1 MRLKRGP
8 EHEETRLKMSTVDE
22 NWNLIFYAE
31 GEDAVEYID
40 LMDDEDEE
48 FVVEE
53 ILDGKLEE
61 IDETDMAEP
70 EPGDEI
76 YEHPD
81 GYVLVYSRSNER
93 LWLYELTDPDED

>member
-1 MRLKRGP
+1 MKRTRKHK
-8 EHEETRLKMSTVDE
+8 EMRLKMSTVDE

-40 LMDDEDEE
+40 LMDDEDED
-48 FVVEE
+48 FVIDE

-76 YEHPD
+76 YEHAD
-81 GYVLVYSRSNER
+81 GYILVYSRSTER
-93 LWLYELTDPDED
+93 IWVYELSEPDED